1 MVHCWG
7 LYLGRQADRLSE
19 FPGNFLAHASRC
31 AVVVDFFLQ
40 HCFFCVLIW
49 CCSTFWPKKQI
60 WGIPSAWGL
69 PQLPSH
75 FTFCHLATNFDQ
87 KILFFLKRVISH
99 DLVEVYFCF
108 CTWGGGSPLWVSWIP
123 GCAGCGSSPTGA
135 WSKNQPTLC
144 DSSTV
149 NNECRR
155 LDQSSFLAAKS
166 EVHPV
171 HRYRKTQKTPKRTL
185 KPDQR
190 VSNKINYRTTINIKH
205 NINCHQTS

>member
-1 MVHCWG
+1 MHCWG

-19 FPGNFLAHASRC
+19 FPGNFLAHASRR

-40 HCFFCVLIW
+40 HSFFVV
-49 CCSTFWPKKQI
+49 FWFDAVQHFGQKKQI

-87 KILFFLKRVISH
+87 KNLFFLKRVISH

-123 GCAGCGSSPTGA
+123 GCGSSPTGA
-135 WSKNQPTLC
+135 WSNK
-144 DSSTV
+144 ST
-149 NNECRR
+149 N
-155 LDQSSFLAAKS
+155 
-166 EVHPV
+166 PV
-171 HRYRKTQKTPKRTL
+171 RFKHCQ
-185 KPDQR
+185 QR
-190 VSNKINYRTTINIKH
+190 MSKVGSVKLLSCKIWG
-205 NINCHQTS
+205 SPSPPL